1 MLSALFWLFFALLF
15 RVSGGLIKAMNAK
28 KDSAPAPEELDSFDL
43 VRPGLGETDSEPDPD
58 RPETVGE
65 QLQREIDALAP
76 SPARKRKLRDQN
88 TWARQELFLQAFA
101 SLGTTVH
108 ACEASKVS
116 QRTVRD
122 WRKSDR
128 LGFIARMDGSAE
140 SFADRLEALA
150 IDHCRRLKPG
160 QNPTLILALLN
171 ARRASSTYSQFRPAA
186 AVDPLTAR
194 ETLSELR
201 QLSSSIVSP
210 EGPDNETATSS
221 AIAEAEALIRSRS
234 SAEPSQAHIPSED
247 ESQLGPEPQG
257 SGSNEGAI

>member
-1 MLSALFWLFFALLF
+1 
-15 RVSGGLIKAMNAK
+15 MNAK
-28 KDSAPAPEELDSFDL
+28 KDSASAPDELDSFEL
-43 VRPGLGETDSEPDPD
+43 VRPGLGETDAEADPERTESE
-58 RPETVGE
+58 GE
-65 QLQREIDALAP
+65 RLQRVIDRLAS
-76 SPARKRKLRDQN
+76 SPERKKAMRDLWVWN
-88 TWARQELFLQAFA
+88 RQERFLESFA

-108 ACEASKVS
+108 ACEASGVS

-122 WRKSDR
+122 WRKRDQ
-128 LGFIARMDGSAE
+128 LGFVARMDGSAE

-201 QLSSSIVSP
+201 RLSLSSVGP
-210 EGPDNETATSS
+210 ESSEDETATSS
-221 AIAEAEALIRSRS
+221 AIQEAEDLIRSRS
-234 SAEPSQAHIPSED
+234 AAAPRAAHIPMED
-247 ESQLGPEPQG
+247 EAQELEEGGP
-257 SGSNEGAI
+257 SGSEGGAGGSR